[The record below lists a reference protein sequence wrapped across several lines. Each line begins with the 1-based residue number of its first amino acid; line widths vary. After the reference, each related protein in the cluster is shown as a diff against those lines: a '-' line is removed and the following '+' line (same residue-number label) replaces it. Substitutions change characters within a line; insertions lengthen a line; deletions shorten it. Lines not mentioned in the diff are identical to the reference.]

1 MLTKRGRRERTH
13 RGTAAWTDE
22 TVLVLEFHGKADT
35 NVNNHGA
42 TIPPATPAI
51 ATSPTLTPGSERRIE
66 THSA

>member
-1 MLTKRGRRERTH
+1 MTKRGRRERKR

-22 TVLVLEFHGKADT
+22 TVLVLEFHRKADT
-35 NVNNHGA
+35 SVNNHVA